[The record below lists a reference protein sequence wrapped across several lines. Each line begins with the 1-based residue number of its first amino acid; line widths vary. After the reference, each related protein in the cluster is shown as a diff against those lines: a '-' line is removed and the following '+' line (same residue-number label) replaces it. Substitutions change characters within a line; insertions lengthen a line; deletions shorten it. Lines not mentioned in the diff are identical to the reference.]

1 MNQNFILIPL
11 TNIPLTRHGQ
21 GNVCQRNGFQI
32 FVRTIFNFNLLVLF
46 FVIGSTACA
55 VEPKVIDL
63 WPEGVPNLNTNLSGD
78 KVVSNRIVSVQS
90 PSMLVFAPDATND
103 AHTAVV
109 FCSGGGYVRIS
120 VPNHGG
126 ALTREM
132 TAQGLTVLM
141 LKYRLSDY
149 GHPAPLQDVLRAV
162 PLVRSRAAEFGIRP
176 DHIGVMGASAGG
188 HLAACSA
195 TLWDSP
201 AGKTGAELDA
211 VSARPDFAVLIYPV
225 ITMADTFV
233 HKGSRDALLGKSPK
247 PEVLEELSVEKRVR
261 KDSPPMFLAAT
272 MADKTVPVE
281 NSLHFYQALRDAGVP
296 AELHVYAQGSHGN
309 SLDPQYGPTAEWPK
323 RLEEWLRFNGWL
335 NQSN

>member
-1 MNQNFILIPL
+1 MNPISNSIPL
-11 TNIPLTRHGQ
+11 PENWQ
-21 GNVCQRNGFQI
+21 GNKRQGNGFGT
-32 FVRTIFNFNLLVLF
+32 FMRTIFTGLVFVLL
-46 FVIGSTACA
+46 ACLPVSA
-55 VEPKVIDL
+55 AEPRVIDL
-63 WPEGVPNLNTNLSGD
+63 WPEGVPNLNTNLPEEKIVDG
-78 KVVSNRIVSVQS
+78 RIVSLQK
-90 PSMLVFAPDATND
+90 PSLLYFPADPTN
-103 AHTAVV
+103 ANGTAVI

-120 VPNHGG
+120 VSKDGNEQSRQLNAAGISVF
-126 ALTREM
+126 L
-132 TAQGLTVLM
+132 

-162 PLVRSRAAEFGIRP
+162 RIVRSRAAEFSIRP

-188 HLAACSA
+188 HLAACAA

-201 AGKTGAELDA
+201 DGKSGAELDA

-247 PEVLEELSVEKRVR
+247 PEVLVELSVEKHVR
-261 KDSPPMFLAAT
+261 KDSPPMFIAAT

-296 AELHVYAQGSHGN
+296 AEMHVYAQGAHGN

-335 NQSN
+335 NKTN

>member
-1 MNQNFILIPL
+1 MNPVIP
-11 TNIPLTRHGQ
+11 
-21 GNVCQRNGFQI
+21 V
-32 FVRTIFNFNLLVLF
+32 TIFRSAIFALLAFCLAAGQTVLAAE
-46 FVIGSTACA
+46 S
-55 VEPKVIDL
+55 KVIEL
-63 WPEGVPNLNTNLSGD
+63 WPEGVPNLNTNLPEE
-78 KVVSNRIVSVQS
+78 KVVDGRIVSLQK
-90 PSMLVFAPDATND
+90 PSLLYFPADPTN
-103 AHTAVV
+103 ASGTAVI

-120 VPNHGG
+120 VSRGG
-126 ALTREM
+126 NEQSRQLNA
-132 TAQGLTVLM
+132 AGVSVFM

-162 PLVRSRAAEFGIRP
+162 RIVRSRAVEFGLRP

-188 HLAACSA
+188 HLAACAA

-201 AGKTGAELDA
+201 AAKTGAKLDA

-233 HKGSRDALLGKSPK
+233 HKGSRDALLGKSPA
-247 PEVLEELSVEKRVR
+247 PEVLAELSVEKHVR
-261 KDSPPMFLAAT
+261 KDSPPVFLAAT

-296 AELHVYAQGSHGN
+296 AEMHVYAQGAHGN

-335 NQSN
+335 NKSN